1 MANSPPDYSSMS
13 ASEIINELG
22 AQRYQPPVS
31 SLCEDIRA
39 IPEVLRIP
47 ILISDFD
54 SEVQMNG
61 MLGFLENRT
70 GLYLVDTIDAL
81 DAISA
86 HKTADTLRAIQRIMS
101 EHGVT
106 VERLRS
112 DLANV
117 QEFQVTSFA
126 ELHGE
131 RLADMAQQIDDEARN
146 LYLYEQLGEPVFDL
160 LEAHLQQRSDELLAA
175 LEAHAGR
182 AGN

>member
-1 MANSPPDYSSMS
+1 MNNPPPDYSAMS
-13 ASEIINELG
+13 VSEIINEL
-22 AQRYQPPVS
+22 AARRYQPPIS

-39 IPEVLRIP
+39 IPEVLRMP

-61 MLGFLENRT
+61 MLGFLENRA
-70 GLYLVDTIDAL
+70 GRYLVDTIEAL
-81 DAISA
+81 NAISA

-131 RLADMAQQIDDEARN
+131 RLADMAQQIEDEARN
-146 LYLYEQLGEPVFDL
+146 LYLYEEAGEPVFDL
-160 LEAHLQQRSDELLAA
+160 LEAHLQRRRDELLAA
-175 LEAHAGR
+175 LKAHTGR
-182 AGN
+182 GN